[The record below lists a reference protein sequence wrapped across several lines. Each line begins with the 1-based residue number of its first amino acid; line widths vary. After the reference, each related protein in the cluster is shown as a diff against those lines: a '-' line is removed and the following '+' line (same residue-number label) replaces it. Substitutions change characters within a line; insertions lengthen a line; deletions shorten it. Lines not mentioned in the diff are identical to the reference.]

1 MRRLYLAR
9 HGETEWN
16 AIGRLQGAT
25 DVPLHASGRAQ
36 AQLLGESLRGE
47 GIARVTT
54 SDLSRARQTGEI
66 AGAALGLTSPP
77 VVDAELRERSFGIFE
92 GLTRDELEANH
103 AEAWRAF
110 RASGTVPPGG
120 EPQATIVARMNRAI
134 GRCFERGG
142 PMLVVSHGA
151 AMRLLLTELT
161 TEVIL
166 PIANG
171 AVYRIDLA
179 EDGTALAVVPWTAPA
194 RASPAPA
201 GLASG

>member
-25 DVPLHASGRAQ
+25 DVPLAASGREQ
-36 AQLLGESLRGE
+36 AKVLGELLRGE
-47 GIARVTT
+47 GIVSVTT

-66 AGAALGLTSPP
+66 AGAALGLTAPP
-77 VVDAELRERSFGIFE
+77 FVDHELRERSFGIFE

-103 AEAWRAF
+103 AEAWRAW
-110 RASGTVPPGG
+110 RATGLVPAGG
-120 EPQATIVARMNRAI
+120 EPPENIVARMKRAV
-134 GRCFERGG
+134 GRCFARGG
-142 PMLVVSHGA
+142 PMLIVSHGA
-151 AMRLLLTELT
+151 AMRLLLNELT

-171 AVYRIDLA
+171 AVYRLDLA
-179 EDGTALAVVPWTAPA
+179 EDGTTIAVKPWPEAPPSA
-194 RASPAPA
+194 T
-201 GLASG
+201 SG

>member
-25 DVPLHASGRAQ
+25 DVPLDGSGRAQ
-36 AQLLGESLRGE
+36 AQVLGESLRGE
-47 GIARVTT
+47 GIVSVTT

-66 AGAALGLTSPP
+66 AGAALGLGAPP

-92 GLTRDELEANH
+92 GLTRDQLEANH
-103 AEAWRAF
+103 AEAWSAWRAT
-110 RASGTVPPGG
+110 GLVPPGG
-120 EPQATIVARMNRAI
+120 EPQADIVARMKRAI
-134 GRCFERGG
+134 TRCFERGG
-142 PMLVVSHGA
+142 PMLIVSHGA
-151 AMRLLLTELT
+151 AMRLLLNELT

-171 AVYRIDLA
+171 AVYRLDLA
-179 EDGTALAVVPWTAPA
+179 DDGTTITVQPWTAP
-194 RASPAPA
+194 PLPVP
-201 GLASG
+201 SG